1 MFSSV
6 TLEEILPQV
15 RKPARYLGNEWNVV
29 KKDFFKQ
36 EVKFAICFPDLYE
49 IGMSN
54 LGLRI
59 IYGLLNSQQGVSCER
74 VFLPD
79 IDMLE
84 ILRARKIPL
93 FSLES
98 KMALIEFDFIG
109 FTLSYELGYTNVLAM
124 LELAQLPFLACERNL
139 DFPLVI
145 AGGSCASNP
154 EPLADFIDLFLIG
167 EAEEALLE
175 IIETY
180 KKLQVTGHKPEGSAC
195 LPAGRVWQP
204 NSQSHR
210 SQVNKEDILRELA
223 KVEGVYVPSL
233 YEVEYDSSGAVK
245 KFSPKYHDIPR
256 KVRKRIVKNLDQAY
270 YPVNW
275 LVPYVQIVQDR
286 ACIELMRGCP
296 HRCNFCQA
304 RSIYHSLRMRS
315 PEKVLELTHKIQQF
329 SGYEEF
335 SFLSLSA
342 SDYPFLSE
350 IINSVSEKFQE
361 QAIAVSLP
369 SLRPKAYLGTV
380 AAFLARVRKTTLT
393 FAPEAGSEKLRR
405 RINKDFD
412 IGELYAAVLASY
424 KAGWRAIKLY
434 FIIGLPDEDYEDL
447 DGILEIASWVWRL
460 RKEAVGKPGEVRL
473 SISLFIPK
481 PHTVFEREAM
491 ESEDV
496 LREKILY
503 LRRKSRA
510 LPRAIS
516 LDFHNLESSIIEA
529 ALSRGDRTLGGVLLN
544 AYKKG
549 CLLDAWTEHFRFG
562 LWISAFRECNKQFAS
577 YLKAKSNDEILP
589 WQHIELL

>member
-1 MFSSV
+1 MFPSV

-15 RKPARYLGNEWNVV
+15 RKPARYLGDEWNVV

-175 IIETY
+175 IIGRY
-180 KKLQVTGHKPEGSAC
+180 KEIRTTNHDS
-195 LPAGRVWQP
+195 RFT
-204 NSQSHR
+204 
-210 SQVNKEDILRELA
+210 KEEVLKELA
-223 KVEGVYVPSL
+223 KIEGVYVPSL

-315 PEKVLELTHKIQQF
+315 PEKVLELTRKIQQF
-329 SGYEEF
+329 SGYEEL
-335 SFLSLSA
+335 SFLSLSV
-342 SDYPFLSE
+342 SDYPFLSAV
-350 IINSVSEKFQE
+350 IDSLSEKLSQ
-361 QAIAVSLP
+361 QAVSVSLP

-380 AAFLARVRKTTLT
+380 AAFLAKVRKTTLT

-412 IGELYAAVLASY
+412 INELYAAVLASY

-447 DGILEIASWVWRL
+447 DGILEIASWAWRL
-460 RKEAVGKPGEVRL
+460 RKEAVGRPGEVRL

-481 PHTVFEREAM
+481 PHTAFEREAM
-491 ESEDV
+491 EPEDV

-503 LRRKSRA
+503 LRRKSKA

-516 LDFHNLESSIIEA
+516 LDFHNVESSIIEA